1 MSDVHVDGWWPVRL
15 ARACVHVG
23 QVPVPPTID
32 DPAILE
38 EITHV
43 FKTNA
48 VGPLYAKNTL

>member
-1 MSDVHVDGWWPVRL
+1 MSMWMDGGRYGWHGR
-15 ARACVHVG
+15 VHVG

-32 DPAILE
+32 DPVILE

-48 VGPLYAKNTL
+48 VGPLYAKSTL